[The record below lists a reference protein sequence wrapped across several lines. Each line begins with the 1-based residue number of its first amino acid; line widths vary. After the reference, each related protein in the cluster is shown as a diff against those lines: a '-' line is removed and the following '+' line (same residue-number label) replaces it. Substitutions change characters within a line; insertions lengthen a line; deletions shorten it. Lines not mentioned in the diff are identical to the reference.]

1 MTDIYFDGN
10 KSFSENCESFL
21 ETLEIIDPEMT
32 AILCDNWNELV
43 SLVQGGERD
52 LRKRAQVNT
61 AIASA
66 LDSIAASRPSESGQG

>member
-10 KSFSENCESFL
+10 KSFPENCESFL

-66 LDSIAASRPSESGQG
+66 LDSIAKSSESKDKE